1 MNNEEQLHEIC
12 HFMSQERLLTL
23 SAAAEGQV
31 WSASCFYHFQQDEMT
46 MYVMSDITTRHA
58 SLMLKAPEVSGTI
71 TGSDISLMQ
80 LKGLQYQAVA
90 SLLSTE
96 QEGIA
101 RARYY
106 QRYPL
111 SRVMARPMWSLK
123 LIEIKFMQN
132 RLGMKRCMRW
142 HCSTRPEREL

>member
-1 MNNEEQLHEIC
+1 MNNEVQLYEIC

-90 SLLSTE
+90 SLVSTE

-111 SRVMARPMWSLK
+111 SRVMARPMWSFRLIDIK
-123 LIEIKFMQN
+123 LMQN
-132 RLGMKRCMRW
+132 RVGMKRSMSW
-142 HCSTRPEREL
+142 HCSTRQERGL

>member
-90 SLLSTE
+90 SLLH
-96 QEGIA
+96 
-101 RARYY
+101 RCCR
-106 QRYPL
+106 R
-111 SRVMARPMWSLK
+111 SRRGSPACVIISDT
-123 LIEIKFMQN
+123 
-132 RLGMKRCMRW
+132 RLVVSWPGQCGR
-142 HCSTRPEREL
+142 